1 MMFLIR
7 FWRSLTKKDSVES
20 AKYEMQIFS
29 FCTSVFGQG
38 VFFFTDPD
46 FSGSDPKFWPMD
58 PDSGKKADLDPE
70 KNPNAKHCINSII
83 SLFLPN

>member
-1 MMFLIR
+1 MKCKFFLFVLQFLDR
-7 FWRSLTKKDSVES
+7 
-20 AKYEMQIFS
+20 
-29 FCTSVFGQG
+29 
-38 VFFFTDPD
+38 FFTDPD

>member
-29 FCTSVFGQG
+29 FCTSVFGQIFHG
-38 VFFFTDPD
+38 SGFFRIGSKVLADG
-46 FSGSDPKFWPMD
+46 SGLR
-58 PDSGKKADLDPE
+58 KK
-70 KNPNAKHCINSII
+70 S
-83 SLFLPN
+83 